1 MASGALES
9 AEAIVLE
16 GGTIAGTRAALFL
29 CFFHEVG
36 MAFYEIS
43 MPSVVGWGR
52 QSSSTLVYNHKEV

>member
-9 AEAIVLE
+9 PEAIVLE
-16 GGTIAGTRAALFL
+16 GGTIAGKRAALFS

-43 MPSVVGWGR
+43 MPSVVG
-52 QSSSTLVYNHKEV
+52 